1 MRRRAALQAFAAAA
15 SGLAVRR
22 RAHAQTRLKVM
33 VVVTDMIDAQW
44 AARLAQGL
52 GQTGAGFGLTTSLLV
67 PPRPDPALQA
77 GLIATLIG
85 RKVDAIGVLPFD
97 PVMLDPVLQSAR
109 DNGILVVTLGAVAP
123 IARSW
128 DIEIISPTAYAA
140 RQMAALAAEM
150 GGRGA
155 YAVYVGTLASP
166 LDARCADAAIA
177 LQKARYP
184 EMKLATPRKPVAE
197 DVGASARMTEDL
209 LAAFPDLGGIL
220 SFGAAGTMGAGTT
233 VREQQAAMRVAVVG
247 TVLPSEAREL
257 IVTGAIRAGF
267 LWSPLDAGAALAG
280 VAGMTFTG
288 RLLRTGV
295 EIPGLGLAKIDTD
308 HRLITTNRIFD
319 VNRTTLDGLIALGL

>member
-1 MRRRAALQAFAAAA
+1 MA
-15 SGLAVRR
+15 
-22 RAHAQTRLKVM
+22 
-33 VVVTDMIDAQW
+33 VVTDVIDAQW
-44 AARLAQGL
+44 AARLARGL

-85 RKVDAIGVLPFD
+85 RKVDAIGVLPLD
-97 PVMLDPVLQSAR
+97 PVVLDPVLQSAR

-140 RQMAALAAEM
+140 RQMTALAAEM

-197 DVGASARMTEDL
+197 DGRASARMTEDL

-220 SFGAAGTMGAGTT
+220 SFGAAGTMGAGAT
-233 VREQQAAMRVAVVG
+233 VREQRAALHVAVVG

-257 IVTGAIRAGF
+257 IVTGAIRVGF

-295 EIPGLGLAKIDTD
+295 DIPGLGLAKIDPD